1 MPLPLT
7 SQSFDHED
15 YSTAPPELEPPFDDG
30 PLADGID
37 DLHIN
42 DIDEVHC
49 DEEDV
54 YDLNSPPRSKKVHG
68 KKRQLPSSPTP
79 LPPQSVACP
88 SHISNHNSHSLFKS
102 HANQVIIHESAPS
115 ATSSSQAEQSD
126 SSSPHFPNFIL
137 QETKQQG
144 VESMHSE
151 KLALYQLKNKCL
163 MVKLNANCQ
172 DKEHHLLCE
181 EHTHECVDAV
191 LVHQWLLENKAQE
204 IHLWEADAKAL
215 KLEMEVMLLHIEYT
229 KLKKQ

>member
-30 PLADGID
+30 PLPMPTQIKKGAWQEATATFISYS
-37 DLHIN
+37 IA
-42 DIDEVHC
+42 
-49 DEEDV
+49 
-54 YDLNSPPRSKKVHG
+54 SP
-68 KKRQLPSSPTP
+68 
-79 LPPQSVACP
+79 
-88 SHISNHNSHSLFKS
+88 
-102 HANQVIIHESAPS
+102 
-115 ATSSSQAEQSD
+115 AEQSD

-144 VESMHSE
+144 VGKKCLQTEVQEQVDMLNDDPESMHSE